1 MSEFKSVDA
10 WAVVDGGTLEEVH
23 LLEFLAT
30 QRAKEDY
37 GYRAKRE
44 VFPVTVS
51 PRAEWVKVTPETN
64 FAGLVDEQLWLV
76 LDGSE
81 VVLGTVDAE
90 YDEFHGFTRYSF
102 YSPEKWGEAS
112 ITVTHYM
119 PAHVPQAPEG
129 DANLTSPP
137 NSISEE
143 R

>member
-10 WAVVDGGTLEEVH
+10 WAAYREDGTLIEARTDWGNVSH
-23 LLEFLAT
+23 RTNALDI
-30 QRAKEDY
+30 R
-37 GYRAKRE
+37 
-44 VFPVTVS
+44 PVTIS
-51 PRAEWVKVTPETN
+51 TRAAWVKVTPETN

-129 DANLTSPP
+129 
-137 NSISEE
+137 E
-143 R
+143 